1 METVIDKVRTATDGP
16 WEYECD
22 LPESSTESVEVYG
35 EEGTVYLIRAG
46 LKVKKQNVAREGF
59 VAGKPV
65 EEINKLVREYRPG
78 GTARISNR
86 TRAFDLITDRSMDIA
101 SDPKLKKEVRD
112 LLGKND
118 FKGIIAKL
126 SGEVIPPDDEE

>member
-1 METVIDKVRTATDGP
+1 METVIDKVRTATAGP

-22 LPESSTESVEVYG
+22 LPESTTESVEVYG
-35 EEGTVYLIRAG
+35 EEGTLYLIRAG

-59 VAGKPV
+59 VQDKPL

-86 TRAFDLITDRSMDIA
+86 TRAFDLITDRSLDIA
-101 SDPKLKKEVRD
+101 QDPKLKREIRD

-126 SGEVIPPDDEE
+126 SGEVIAEDEE